1 MGFRKR
7 AVVAT
12 AVAVLSLAGVAVGA
26 GNAAATNYLNA
37 ATTRTTPDGWQV
49 GVGLSGYAV
58 HQVPVL
64 NQSAFTSEAFVD
76 LNSNGVI
83 GGAGRVPVDSGTL
96 TYGLQLACGVD
107 VSNGVQ
113 LGLSVT
119 PSVGVTISYPPAL
132 TGNLGVS
139 PSVSA
144 TVKPGVINDFKF
156 GTKTLKGAQAGMQ
169 ASGVHIVISGC
180 LSGISIRPYATVAI
194 STAANDTT
202 TNVYG
207 TPVTL

>member
-1 MGFRKR
+1 MVAATA
-7 AVVAT
+7 AVVGLT
-12 AVAVLSLAGVAVGA
+12 GVAVEA
-26 GNAAATNYLNA
+26 GNAAATNYPNA
-37 ATTRTTPDGWQV
+37 ATTRTTPDGWNV

-64 NQSAFTSEAFVD
+64 NQSPFTREAFID

-113 LGLSVT
+113 LGLSVS

-132 TGNLGVS
+132 TGNVGIT

-156 GTKTLKGAQAGMQ
+156 GTKTMKGAQAGMQ
-169 ASGVHIVISGC
+169 MTGVHIVISGC

-207 TPVTL
+207 KPVTL

>member
-1 MGFRKR
+1 MVAATA
-7 AVVAT
+7 AVVGLT
-12 AVAVLSLAGVAVGA
+12 GVAVEA
-26 GNAAATNYLNA
+26 GNAAATNYPNA
-37 ATTRTTPDGWQV
+37 ATTRTTPDGWNV

-64 NQSAFTSEAFVD
+64 NQSPFTREAFID

-83 GGAGRVPVDSGTL
+83 GGTGRVPVDSGTL

-113 LGLSVT
+113 LGLSVS

-132 TGNLGVS
+132 TGNVGIT

-156 GTKTLKGAQAGMQ
+156 GTKTMKGAQAGMQ
-169 ASGVHIVISGC
+169 MTGVHIVISGC

-207 TPVTL
+207 KPVTL

>member
-1 MGFRKR
+1 MVAATA
-7 AVVAT
+7 AVVGLT
-12 AVAVLSLAGVAVGA
+12 GVAVEA
-26 GNAAATNYLNA
+26 GNADATNYPNA
-37 ATTRTTPDGWQV
+37 ATTRTTPDGWNV

-64 NQSAFTSEAFVD
+64 NQSAFTREAFID

-83 GGAGRVPVDSGTL
+83 GGNGHVPVDSGTL

-113 LGLSVT
+113 LGLSVS

-132 TGNLGVS
+132 TGNVGIT

-156 GTKTLKGAQAGMQ
+156 GTKTMKGAQAGMQ
-169 ASGVHIVISGC
+169 ATGVHIVISGC
-180 LSGISIRPYATVAI
+180 LSGISIRPYATAAI
-194 STAANDTT
+194 STATNDTT

-207 TPVTL
+207 TPATL